1 MKKRVMRALLS
12 VAIVFGAAS
21 VAVPSISAADNTIW
35 GQVRA
40 PEDATWLGV
49 TYAAGQFVAV
59 GSKGT
64 KRVMTSPD
72 GKTWTMRTAAEMNS
86 WNAVTYGNGIFVAV
100 AGDGA
105 NRVMTSPDGITW
117 TARQAASESRWQAI
131 TFGNGLFVATAQ
143 NGSSQIMTS
152 PDGVTW
158 TARSTP
164 NFAISRFWM
173 SVTYGNGVFV
183 TTGTCT
189 AGYGLDCVMTSP
201 DGVTWTKRNASIEG
215 SWGAVA
221 FGNGVFVSVSSDGA
235 KNIAMTSPD
244 GITWTT
250 RNIPAG
256 ENPYAVIYAGSRFV
270 AAGGNGKRV
279 ITSTDGV
286 TWDFPV
292 DSSKIQI
299 GIMISSLAYGNN
311 TVIGVGFGSSGYYMS
326 SAAVEEKVYYG
337 VVTRKFGPGPLR
349 VLKWVT
355 KGAGVGSLPAG
366 IKLSVVVS
374 SSSRK
379 ICKVDRLNHLVAL
392 KSGDCNATLVLKAK
406 TGESQRIPL
415 LFRADATRK

>member
-1 MKKRVMRALLS
+1 MKKRVMRALVS
-12 VAIVFGAAS
+12 VALVFGATS
-21 VAVPSISAADNTIW
+21 VSVPATSAADNTLW
-35 GQVRA
+35 GQVA
-40 PEDATWLGV
+40 SPEDGGWLGV

-64 KRVMTSPD
+64 QRVMTSPD
-72 GKTWTMRTAAEMNS
+72 GKTWTMRTAAEMNT
-86 WNAVTYGNGIFVAV
+86 WNAVTYGNGKFVAV
-100 AGDGA
+100 AGDGT

-117 TARQAASESRWQAI
+117 TAQQAASASRWQAI
-131 TFGNGLFVATAQ
+131 TFGNGIFVATAQ
-143 NGSSQIMTS
+143 NGTTQIMTS
-152 PDGVTW
+152 PDGATW
-158 TARSTP
+158 TARTTP
-164 NFAISRFWM
+164 NFSVSRFWT

-183 TTGTCT
+183 ATGSCSQGTGTE
-189 AGYGLDCVMTSP
+189 CVMTSP
-201 DGVTWTKRNASIEG
+201 DGITWTKRNASIEG

-256 ENPYAVIYAGSRFV
+256 ENPYAVIYTGTKFV

-299 GIMISSLAYGNN
+299 GIMINSIAYGNN
-311 TVIGVGFGSSGYYMS
+311 TVIGVGFGSEYFMS

-349 VLKWVT
+349 VFKWVF
-355 KGAGVGSLPAG
+355 KGVGVGSLPEG
-366 IKLSVVVS
+366 TKVSVVVS

-379 ICKVDRLNHLVAL
+379 ICKMDRLNHLVAL

-406 TGESQRIPL
+406 SGESQTLPL

>member
-12 VAIVFGAAS
+12 VAIVFGAVS
-21 VAVPSISAADNTIW
+21 VATPSISAADNTIW
-35 GQVRA
+35 GHVA
-40 PEDATWLGV
+40 SPEDGGWLGV

-72 GKTWTMRTAAEMNS
+72 GKTWTMRTAGEMNT

-100 AGDGA
+100 AGDGS

-164 NFAISRFWM
+164 NFSISRFWM

-183 TTGTCT
+183 TTGPCT

-201 DGVTWTKRNASIEG
+201 DGITWTKRNASVEG
-215 SWGAVA
+215 SWRAVA
-221 FGNGVFVSVSSDGA
+221 FGNGVFVSVSNDGA

-250 RNIPAG
+250 REIPAG
-256 ENPYAVIYAGSRFV
+256 ENPWAVIYTGTKFV
-270 AAGGNGKRV
+270 AAGGNGKRAIV
-279 ITSTDGV
+279 STDGV
-286 TWDFPV
+286 TWSFPV
-292 DSSKIQI
+292 DSSKMQI
-299 GIMISSLAYGNN
+299 GISVFSIAYGNN
-311 TVIGVGFGSSGYYMS
+311 TVIGVGNDKQLMS
-326 SAAVEEKVYYG
+326 SEAVEEKVYYG

-349 VLKWVT
+349 VIKWVF

-366 IKLSVVVS
+366 TKVSMVVS

-406 TGESQRIPL
+406 TGESQRLPL